1 MRSSP
6 LVTVICVCCG
16 ECDAAEQAQFKS
28 EPKEKT
34 TWKVVSA
41 SDFLSSRPCRS
52 CRLLD
57 DVKLDLCD
65 TASNH
70 SQRFGRSVGNV
81 NNPSA
86 DVRTAVIDANRHGL
100 PTGDVRYAQPG
111 AEWQRGM
118 GGRQFVRIEL
128 LTGRG
133 LCSFRVEAGDPIR
146 CDLCPGG
153 SFVRC
158 ERSVPSCDRHAPFWR
173 SIVFLGRLATW
184 RDHFG
189 FIGGN
194 MGLCA
199 GRKRGRTETNGNA
212 RRSEVQSPS

>member
-6 LVTVICVCCG
+6 PVTVICVCCG
-16 ECDAAEQAQFKS
+16 ECDAAEQAQ
-28 EPKEKT
+28 
-34 TWKVVSA
+34 
-41 SDFLSSRPCRS
+41 

-118 GGRQFVRIEL
+118 GGR
-128 LTGRG
+128 
-133 LCSFRVEAGDPIR
+133 
-146 CDLCPGG
+146 
-153 SFVRC
+153 
-158 ERSVPSCDRHAPFWR
+158 
-173 SIVFLGRLATW
+173 
-184 RDHFG
+184 
-189 FIGGN
+189 
-194 MGLCA
+194 
-199 GRKRGRTETNGNA
+199 
-212 RRSEVQSPS
+212 